1 MKSVLPRLPRLL
13 SIEDVAKALQ
23 VSKQTIRRWITGAEL
38 RSHRLCRQIRIS
50 EEDLAAFLGRRRA

>member
-1 MKSVLPRLPRLL
+1 MITNTPRLPRLL

-23 VSKQTIRRWITGAEL
+23 VPKQTIRRWITDAEL
-38 RSHRLCRQIRIS
+38 RSHRLGRQIRIS